1 MQEFSALIVWS
12 LYAVWPLIVFIIF
25 LSVVIAFLVKPE
37 KRLTFMMVCAA
48 IFMIVMFLV
57 TMLLKSHIV
66 VYLTNQYGLVAQ
78 GQVVGQESLN
88 RIYNE
93 QRVHRYFV
101 LYQTQEGEV
110 INTFFDTDD
119 FNVYPKKNRVNYPSV
134 NQRFTLKYLPSLPQ
148 YIIIMRD
155 VEADKCQV
163 VKLKLEEVYRKLQLE
178 PNHADLLQQFEDY
191 KLQVQHV
198 CH

>member
-1 MQEFSALIVWS
+1 
-12 LYAVWPLIVFIIF
+12 
-25 LSVVIAFLVKPE
+25 
-37 KRLTFMMVCAA
+37 MVCVA
-48 IFMIVMFLV
+48 FFTIVMFLV

-66 VYLTNQYGLVAQ
+66 VYLTNKYGLVTQ
-78 GQVVGQESLN
+78 GQVVGHENLN

-119 FNVYPKKNRVNYPSV
+119 FNVYPKKNRVNYPSL

-163 VKLKLEEVYRKLQLE
+163 TKLKLEEVYRKLQLE

-191 KLQVQHV
+191 KLQVQHF